1 MAHFVGIRYTLA
13 FAGVHQQTS
22 GGWLCRSGVTAVSQ
36 DQVCFF
42 YMSLIVSHVNE
53 SWIDVHMSISAH
65 AYMHMVCMH
74 TWCSK
79 MLSSNPTLCHKCGQ
93 YRYIGGGV
101 CLNPQCVSTLVVF
114 EKIELCKVFCSC
126 VFFFKWHF
134 SFQAFLPFLFH
145 SEHFFLGG
153 TASLATFKKVNFIF

>member
-42 YMSLIVSHVNE
+42 YLSLLVSHVNE
-53 SWIDVHMSISAH
+53 SWTDVHMSISAH

-79 MLSSNPTLCHKCGQ
+79 MFSSKNGTFCWLCQ
-93 YRYIGGGV
+93 AEYISGGK
-101 CLNPQCVSTLVVF
+101 CLNPEHVSTLVVF
-114 EKIELCKVFCSC
+114 VKMELCKSALFMC
-126 VFFFKWHF
+126 FFSIRF
-134 SFQAFLPFLFH
+134 SVSVVMFFIVLYFSPAKLAFL
-145 SEHFFLGG
+145 FF
-153 TASLATFKKVNFIF
+153 

>member
-1 MAHFVGIRYTLA
+1 MAHFVGIHYTFA
-13 FAGVHQQTS
+13 FAGAHRQAS
-22 GGWLCRSGVTAVSQ
+22 RGRLCQASQ
-36 DQVCFF
+36 EQVCFF
-42 YMSLIVSHVNE
+42 ISHWFVSHVNE

-79 MLSSNPTLCHKCGQ
+79 MFSSNPTLCHKCGQ

-101 CLNPQCVSTLVVF
+101 CLNPECVSTLVVF

-134 SFQAFLPFLFH
+134 SSLLFMFFIVLYFFMCETCFLF
-145 SEHFFLGG
+145 S
-153 TASLATFKKVNFIF
+153 